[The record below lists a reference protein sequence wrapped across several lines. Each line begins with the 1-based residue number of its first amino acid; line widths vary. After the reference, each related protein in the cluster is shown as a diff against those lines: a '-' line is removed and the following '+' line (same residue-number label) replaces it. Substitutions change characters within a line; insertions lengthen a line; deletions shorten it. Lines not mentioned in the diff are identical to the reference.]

1 VRSQGGPQVG
11 AAVDETGDDPRLL
24 RRPSPRLP
32 PPSLEPLYFN
42 DAEMTALH
50 PGSMI
55 CSGQRM
61 NITVTR
67 YAAFLTLGTVGDH
80 TSLRACNAG

>member
-1 VRSQGGPQVG
+1 
-11 AAVDETGDDPRLL
+11 
-24 RRPSPRLP
+24 
-32 PPSLEPLYFN
+32 LEPLYFN
-42 DAEMTALH
+42 GAEMTDLH